1 MTSHDS
7 RLLPHDHGGRA
18 GRVAFLVLCHEV
30 LEDLILQ
37 LAIFHRQIFIAARK
51 QTLSRDVRAEAIV
64 RARVIISLTVS
75 HRSNRVKAPPRG
87 LLVTESK
94 SHKLIVLL
102 MFVVIDVTAA
112 VLRRGALI
120 TRVDRGRLTFS
131 HCGRGGC
138 ETRFLRFCSSCLPC
152 YIFTHNVVL

>member
-1 MTSHDS
+1 MTSHHS

-18 GRVAFLVLCHEV
+18 VSVAFLVLCHEV

-51 QTLSRDVRAEAIV
+51 QTLSRDVRAKTIV

-75 HRSNRVKAPPRG
+75 HRSHRVNAPPRG
-87 LLVTESK
+87 LLVTKSK

-112 VLRRGALI
+112 VLR
-120 TRVDRGRLTFS
+120 
-131 HCGRGGC
+131 
-138 ETRFLRFCSSCLPC
+138 
-152 YIFTHNVVL
+152 